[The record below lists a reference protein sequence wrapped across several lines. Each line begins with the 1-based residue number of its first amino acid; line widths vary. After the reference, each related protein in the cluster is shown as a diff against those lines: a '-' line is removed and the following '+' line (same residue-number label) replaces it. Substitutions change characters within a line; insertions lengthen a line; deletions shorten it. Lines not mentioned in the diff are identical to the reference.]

1 MTDISQTSG
10 GDPAV
15 VFMVS
20 AGLVYEIVAAACS
33 SPQTAEI
40 NAHSRSDTLMKW
52 VKLGL
57 AQAALFV
64 FIAIM
69 LANGN
74 KRKLAAL
81 MGGLLAGGLMGV
93 SYVHANASGLATFEP
108 GTES

>member
-1 MTDISQTSG
+1 MADISTTAG

-33 SPQTAEI
+33 SPQTTEI
-40 NAHSRSDTLMKW
+40 NAESRSDTLMKW

-57 AQAALFV
+57 GQAALFV
-64 FIAIM
+64 MIAVF
-69 LANGN
+69 LAKGE

-81 MGGLLAGGLMGV
+81 MGGGLAGGIMWL
-93 SYVHANASGLATFEP
+93 SYIHAKQAGLDSGEP